1 MPVDPQIQV
10 LLDKGTGVPATHTLS
25 VDVARAQY
33 EARIA
38 LMASPAEIASVREQT
53 IDGPGGPL
61 RIRIYT
67 PTVQGYCM
75 TGCRFVLE
83 PESRTGVRS
92 TLRWR
97 EPDSNH
103 RSLRQV
109 YTPTSRIFSDR
120 LRCAPAGYDPVGPY
134 WPRNVLERL
143 IAEVFEGQVEFARGV
158 FLDPRRNADSARF
171 CQAFKTGG
179 DVDAITKDVPVLDH
193 HVAHVDADAELD
205 AVIGRHAGVALCHP
219 ALHFDG
225 AA

>member
-67 PTVQGYCM
+67 PHGT
-75 TGCRFVLE
+75 RVLHDRM
-83 PESRTGVRS
+83 PVCSGAGSRTGVRS

-97 EPDSNH
+97 
-103 RSLRQV
+103 RQ
-109 YTPTSRIFSDR
+109 SRANPS
-120 LRCAPAGYDPVGPY
+120 
-134 WPRNVLERL
+134 RNEFLES
-143 IAEVFEGQVEFARGV
+143 IKRGV
-158 FLDPRRNADSARF
+158 LPAKSRSA
-171 CQAFKTGG
+171 ATS
-179 DVDAITKDVPVLDH
+179 DACPPFSCNQNL
-193 HVAHVDADAELD
+193 
-205 AVIGRHAGVALCHP
+205 
-219 ALHFDG
+219 F
-225 AA
+225 